1 MLKANEPAQTRAPDV
16 LPDSRQRR
24 LRAWL
29 TNVKYY
35 LGLIVLIALGALT
48 SPHAAD
54 GSNIFLSA
62 ANFSDVFRQVAN
74 VGVMSVGMTLVI
86 ITAGIDLSVGSV
98 MGFGSVLT
106 AILLTTP
113 GSNTASWT
121 ALGLDA
127 ASIFIIVCGVGGLL
141 ARRTRVHM
149 RGAGVHA
156 RRRHGLRMAV
166 ALACALCACAYA
178 WHQLPIKVSLWTVLW
193 MVPLA
198 GLAIG
203 ALNGWIITRG
213 RMQPFIVTLAAMV
226 GVMGVAR
233 LVAGQDTAVYSIYSG
248 SNATTDIELLRAVL
262 FGVVPVPALFFVVIA
277 LIADFV
283 LNRTVFGKYLYAI
296 GGNEK
301 CARISGLKVDRN
313 KIAAYAI
320 SGMLSALV
328 GVLYA
333 AQYRQGKA
341 DAGVGWELD
350 AIAAVVIGGTSL
362 MGGVGRIAGT
372 VAGVLIFGFL
382 GNILLLNNIDSNTQ
396 LVMKGLIIVVAVFL
410 QQTRMNPQ
418 TMLARLGGRKGV
430 TAKPPQRPAQSSGSG
445 AEKR

>member
-1 MLKANEPAQTRAPDV
+1 MLKTNERALDATPNAQQLR
-16 LPDSRQRR
+16 RQQR

-35 LGLIVLIALGALT
+35 LGLIVLLALGALT

-54 GSNIFLSA
+54 GSNIFLSS

-113 GSNTASWT
+113 GSNAASWT
-121 ALGLDA
+121 ALALDA
-127 ASIFIIVCGVGGLL
+127 ISLFAVVYMASGMF
-141 ARRTRVHM
+141 ARRG
-149 RGAGVHA
+149 RGGAHTMQMSPGLRDSGHRGV
-156 RRRHGLRMAV
+156 RMAV
-166 ALACALCACAYA
+166 AGIVALLACVFA
-178 WHQLPIKVSLWTVLW
+178 WHQLPQKVSLLTVLW

-203 ALNGWIITRG
+203 ALNGFIITRG

-226 GVMGVAR
+226 GVMGMAR

-248 SNATTDIELLRAVL
+248 SNATTDIDNLRALL
-262 FGVVPVPALFFVVIA
+262 FGVVPVPALFFIVIA

-301 CARISGLKVDRN
+301 CARISGLKVDRH

-320 SGMLSALV
+320 SGMLAALV

-396 LVMKGLIIVVAVFL
+396 LVLKGLIIVVAVFL

-418 TMLARLGGRKGV
+418 TMLARVRGRRSL
-430 TAKPPQRPAQSSGSG
+430 P
-445 AEKR
+445 

>member
-1 MLKANEPAQTRAPDV
+1 MRA
-16 LPDSRQRR
+16 
-24 LRAWL
+24 
-29 TNVKYY
+29 
-35 LGLIVLIALGALT
+35 
-48 SPHAAD
+48 
-54 GSNIFLSA
+54 
-62 ANFSDVFRQVAN
+62 
-74 VGVMSVGMTLVI
+74 
-86 ITAGIDLSVGSV
+86 
-98 MGFGSVLT
+98 
-106 AILLTTP
+106 
-113 GSNTASWT
+113 
-121 ALGLDA
+121 
-127 ASIFIIVCGVGGLL
+127 
-141 ARRTRVHM
+141 
-149 RGAGVHA
+149 
-156 RRRHGLRMAV
+156 AV
-166 ALACALCACAYA
+166 ALVIALALCACA
-178 WHQLPIKVSLWTVLW
+178 WHQLPSKVSLLTVLW

-248 SNATTDIELLRAVL
+248 SNATTDIEYLRALL
-262 FGVVPVPALFFVVIA
+262 FGVVPVPALFFIVIA
-277 LIADFV
+277 LVADFV

-301 CARISGLKVDRN
+301 CARISGLKVDRH

-320 SGMLSALV
+320 SGMLAALV

-362 MGGVGRIAGT
+362 MGGVGRMAGT

-396 LVMKGLIIVVAVFL
+396 LVMKGLIIVIAVFL

-418 TMLARLGGRKGV
+418 TMLARLRGRRV
-430 TAKPPQRPAQSSGSG
+430 MLDAPRTPPSGSG
-445 AEKR
+445 DAGVG